1 MTDIK
6 QKSGRK
12 PMVLIGNS
20 FPVRVARAMRAEIAT
35 RGWTPD
41 YVCKKL
47 GFESSVFYRLY
58 NGRSAAAT
66 GRYLD
71 KLAALFGMTAIV
83 LLQNGVSDV
92 GSKPKKE
99 RSRTDRA

>member
-1 MTDIK
+1 MTTIK

-20 FPVRVARAMRAEIAT
+20 FPVRVARAMRAEMAT
-35 RGWTPD
+35 RNWTPD
-41 YVCKKL
+41 HVCKKL

-71 KLAALFGMTAIV
+71 KLAALFGMTATL
-83 LLQNGVSDV
+83 LLQNGVSDASV
-92 GSKPKKE
+92 KPQKK
-99 RSRTDRA
+99 RSSTDRA